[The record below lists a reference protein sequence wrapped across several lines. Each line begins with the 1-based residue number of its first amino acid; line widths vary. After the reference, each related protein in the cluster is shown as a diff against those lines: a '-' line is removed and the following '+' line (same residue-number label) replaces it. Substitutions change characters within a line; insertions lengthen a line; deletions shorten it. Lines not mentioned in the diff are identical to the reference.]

1 MDDLTAVELGAGL
14 LVIWFASLFILF
26 KLIDRRGHPGPITSN
41 FAKEC
46 LMLAHMAVLVVGI
59 AMIVSGLQ
67 VFG

>member
-1 MDDLTAVELGAGL
+1 MDELTAIEIGAGL
-14 LVIWFASLFILF
+14 LVVWLATLFVLL

-46 LMLAHMAVLVVGI
+46 LMLAHMVVLVIGI
-59 AMIVSGLQ
+59 AMIVNGLQ